1 MTNQLS
7 VKNYFTPEGLDL
19 PEVLSGAEFFEVGRH
34 IKMAKKLSVQWLK
47 QWRNYGEN
55 QFGEEFVQDT
65 EAQIELDLGLASLE
79 MTEKPPLNP
88 KDKSTAIVTIQG
100 IRQSFDLWHRKMA
113 PQIPNWSRD
122 QRKMAAEL
130 LRPMVEFNDYLLAT
144 ELGNNYEKQGL

>member
-1 MTNQLS
+1 MNDALT
-7 VKNYFTPEGLDL
+7 VKNYFTPEGLAL
-19 PEVLSGAEFFEVGRH
+19 PEVLSGQEFFELGRH

-65 EAQIELDLGLASLE
+65 EAQIELDLGLAALE
-79 MTEKPPLNP
+79 VTEKPTLNP

-113 PQIPNWSRD
+113 PQIPDWSRD

-130 LRPMVEFNDYLLAT
+130 LRPIAEAYDKLLWL
-144 ELGNNYEKQGL
+144 EENK

>member
-1 MTNQLS
+1 MSNSLT
-7 VKNYFTPEGLDL
+7 VKNYFTPEGLTL

-47 QWRNYGEN
+47 QWRNYGSN

-65 EAQIELDLGLASLE
+65 EAQIELDLGLAVIE
-79 MTEKPPLNP
+79 PPEKPTLNP

-113 PQIPNWSRD
+113 PQIPDWSRD
-122 QRKMAAEL
+122 QRKMAVEL
-130 LRPMVEFNDYLLAT
+130 LRPMVEVYDYLLHQEA
-144 ELGNNYEKQGL
+144 GK